1 MDAYQT
7 YTISYLA
14 VLMKVAYDISIHVY
28 NWLIWIAALAGNKKA
43 KLIHKG
49 RNETFSKI
57 ASFKKNTSNAV
68 ALFHCASL
76 GEFEQA
82 RPVIEAFKSK
92 YTNHKIA
99 VSFFSPSGYEIRKNY
114 SEADLVIYLPADTK
128 KSAHAFIN
136 ELAPDMV
143 FIVKY
148 EFWLNLLDAIQAK
161 AIPLFLIS
169 GRFRENLFFFKK
181 GGDFMRQR
189 LKAFTHFFL
198 QDNASG
204 ELLSTINFTNW
215 SVSGD
220 TRFDRVQQTASKTI
234 QIPEIDAFKAQSP
247 LLVIGSG
254 WDKDMNVLIP
264 FINTFENDLKVI
276 YAPHE
281 ITDAEIRKVEQQIQ
295 KKSIRFS
302 QFNEQTDSASDV
314 LIIDNIGML
323 ASVYA
328 YADYAYVGGAFG
340 SGLHNILEPA
350 VFGLPVFFGPHHK
363 KFPEAYWLISLGYGF
378 SVSTTE
384 EFTKRFGTIYT
395 SQELKHSIKKGLQS
409 TMLQACGA
417 TDHIMHT
424 LSLTADKQVAP
435 AASSS
440 ASL

>member
-1 MDAYQT
+1 
-7 YTISYLA
+7 
-14 VLMKVAYDISIHVY
+14 MKVAYDISIHVY
-28 NWLIWIAALAGNKKA
+28 NWLIRIAALSGNKKA
-43 KLIHKG
+43 KLIQKG

-57 ASFKKNTSNAV
+57 AAFKKTTSNAV

-82 RPVIEAFKSK
+82 RPVIEAFKK
-92 YTNHKIA
+92 NYPAYKIA

-114 SEADLVIYLPADTK
+114 SEADLVVYLPADTK
-128 KSAHAFIN
+128 KSAQTFIH

-148 EFWLNLLDAIQAK
+148 EFWLNLLDAIEAK
-161 AIPLFLIS
+161 NISLFLIS
-169 GRFRENLFFFKK
+169 GRFRENLLFFKK
-181 GGDFMRQR
+181 GGHFMRQR

-204 ELLSTINFTNW
+204 ELLTSINFTNW

-234 QIPEIDAFKAQSP
+234 QIPEVEAFKAQSP

-254 WDKDMNVLIP
+254 WDKDMDVLIP
-264 FINTFENDLKVI
+264 FMNAFEKELKII

-281 ITDAEIRKVEQQIQ
+281 IHDAEIKKIEAKVQ

-302 QFNEQTDSASDV
+302 KLKEQAHTAADV

-323 ASVYA
+323 SSIYA

-350 VFGLPVFFGPHHK
+350 VFGPAVFFGPHHK

-378 SVSTTE
+378 SISTTE
-384 EFTKRFGTIYT
+384 EFTKHFEMIYT
-395 SQELKHSIKKGLQS
+395 SEELRHSIKKGLQS

-424 LSLTADKQVAP
+424 LSVLADKQAVS
-435 AASSS
+435 AASPP
-440 ASL
+440 ASI